1 MWRILLI
8 CEYFHSTNG
17 KVDSCTNMLY
27 LALHP
32 IFLNS
37 IVPATNAKIG
47 VWISHD
53 AYWLF
58 RRGPGYWLLQ
68 EGGLGMMRD
77 ILVILRLWG
86 IPKANFITREKDLD
100 LNSKIFTMLGKLK
113 ESPEDE
119 TLLDEC
125 LILPSQ
131 VSMKWFTDNQYV
143 DPCSKPMYLP
153 IFSHEVFPY
162 VFCSYLNYA
171 RICICI
177 CMT

>member
-1 MWRILLI
+1 M
-8 CEYFHSTNG
+8 
-17 KVDSCTNMLY
+17 
-27 LALHP
+27 
-32 IFLNS
+32 
-37 IVPATNAKIG
+37 
-47 VWISHD
+47 
-53 AYWLF
+53 
-58 RRGPGYWLLQ
+58 LQ

-131 VSMKWFTDNQYV
+131 VSMK
-143 DPCSKPMYLP
+143 
-153 IFSHEVFPY
+153 
-162 VFCSYLNYA
+162 
-171 RICICI
+171 
-177 CMT
+177 